1 MKGLPS
7 YYKDTAEVLVLEGVL
22 GRAWYRTNRFGV

>member
-7 YYKDTAEVLVLEGVL
+7 YYTDVELALAGVL
-22 GRAWYRTNRFGV
+22 GRAWYRTIRFCV

>member
-7 YYKDTAEVLVLEGVL
+7 YYKDPAEEFVLEGVL
-22 GRAWYRTNRFGV
+22 GRAWYRTNRFCV